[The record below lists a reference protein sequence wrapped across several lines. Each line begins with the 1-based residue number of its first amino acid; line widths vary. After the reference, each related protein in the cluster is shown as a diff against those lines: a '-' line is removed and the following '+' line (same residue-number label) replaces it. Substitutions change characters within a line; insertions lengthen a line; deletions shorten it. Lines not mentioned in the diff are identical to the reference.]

1 MKACY
6 QKLLIDKPYMP
17 FPRSSAAADRRVKLR
32 PAGARSFVGT
42 PRGAF

>member
-17 FPRSSAAADRRVKLR
+17 FPRPSAAADRFLI
-32 PAGARSFVGT
+32 F
-42 PRGAF
+42 